1 MNSISKY
8 AKAFKVAR
16 MELKLTQKQ
25 LADELNIGPGSIY
38 KYEND
43 LMKPG
48 AKVIDKLK
56 DFCKVRNLDEPLRIV
71 TGEDNKG
78 FTELDKTKKKGGI
91 PVNAEYLID
100 LQKSRIDSLESELSQ
115 VKRLIKNKNL
125 EDSTFA
131 NLDSD
136 FDTKVLVKIGI
147 KGMSRCIQEMKGY
160 HRLAKESGIPID
172 ELNKYYEVG
181 KWFPHNDHPVNK
193 ILDKECLEEIT
204 KFTKTMPMVWDTL
217 TQYTTKHF
225 LTTPIVYDFNGKR
238 VYTLCYVQVL
248 WSMNPVEILTKNKIL
263 SIA

>member
-71 TGEDNKG
+71 TGEDNKV

-160 HRLAKESGIPID
+160 HRLAKKAEY
-172 ELNKYYEVG
+172 L
-181 KWFPHNDHPVNK
+181 
-193 ILDKECLEEIT
+193 
-204 KFTKTMPMVWDTL
+204 
-217 TQYTTKHF
+217 
-225 LTTPIVYDFNGKR
+225 
-238 VYTLCYVQVL
+238 
-248 WSMNPVEILTKNKIL
+248 
-263 SIA
+263 